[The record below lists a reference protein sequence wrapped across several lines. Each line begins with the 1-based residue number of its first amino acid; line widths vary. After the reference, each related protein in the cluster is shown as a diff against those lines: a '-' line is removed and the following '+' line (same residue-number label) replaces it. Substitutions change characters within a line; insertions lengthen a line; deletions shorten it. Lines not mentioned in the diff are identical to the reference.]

1 MTKNAPEL
9 RFKGFTDD
17 WEQRKLSGVIEKLS
31 GGASIKPTDYLE
43 DGIRTVPKGA
53 VNATGIA
60 DLSGS
65 KFISKDFFE
74 KNITSHVHTN
84 NLVTSLRDLVPSAPN
99 MGRIVRIEG
108 DDEQFLMPQ
117 GVYKLELLEGM
128 DEDFLI
134 SFSNSD
140 KYRKI
145 ISAEKNGSTQVHIR
159 NRELLNIDINLP
171 TEHEQQK
178 IGTFFKQ
185 LDNTIDLHQ
194 RKLDL
199 LNQLKQAYL
208 QKMFPKNG
216 EKVPEIRFADFDE
229 KWEQRKLAG
238 LADFSKGNGYTKNDL
253 TEIGNPII
261 LYGRLYTKYQTIIN
275 NVDSFAIE
283 KDNSVISKGNEV
295 IVPAS
300 GETSKDIS
308 RASVIGKPGIII
320 GGDLNIIRP
329 KKFIDSVFLALT
341 ISNGTQQK
349 EMTKRAQGKSVV
361 HLHNSDLKQVNL
373 LYPELEEQKQIGFFF
388 KQFDNIVD
396 IQQNLITQLN
406 ILKSAFLKKMF
417 I

>member
-1 MTKNAPEL
+1 MSSL
-9 RFKGFTDD
+9 YD

-108 DDEQFLMPQ
+108 VDEQFLMPQ
-117 GVYKLELLEGM
+117 GVYKLELFEGM

>member
-1 MTKNAPEL
+1 MYYKDQEDKSKSTEDYMRTYNIMRVGDIAFEGNKNKNYSYG
-9 RFKGFTDD
+9 RFVENDIG
-17 WEQRKLSGVIEKLS
+17 
-31 GGASIKPTDYLE
+31 
-43 DGIRTVPKGA
+43 DGIVSHVFDVFRPI
-53 VNATGIA
+53 VNY
-60 DLSGS
+60 DLSFWKYYINNENVMGHILR
-65 KFISKDFFE
+65 KVTTKATMMTNLVAKDFL
-74 KNITSHVHTN
+74 KTSI
-84 NLVTSLRDLVPSAPN
+84 LVPS
-99 MGRIVRIEG
+99 ME
-108 DDEQFLMPQ
+108 
-117 GVYKLELLEGM
+117 
-128 DEDFLI
+128 
-134 SFSNSD
+134 
-140 KYRKI
+140 
-145 ISAEKNGSTQVHIR
+145 
-159 NRELLNIDINLP
+159 
-171 TEHEQQK
+171 EQQR
-178 IGTFFKQ
+178 IGLFFRQ
-185 LDNTIDLHQ
+185 LDNSIALHQ

-199 LNQLKQAYL
+199 LKQLKQAYL

-238 LADFSKGNGYTKNDL
+238 LANFSKGNGYTKNDL

-308 RASVIGKPGIII
+308 RASVIEKSGIII

-373 LYPELEEQKQIGFFF
+373 LYPELEEQKQIGIFF

>member
-1 MTKNAPEL
+1 M
-9 RFKGFTDD
+9 
-17 WEQRKLSGVIEKLS
+17 S

-108 DDEQFLMPQ
+108 VDEQFLMPQ
-117 GVYKLELLEGM
+117 GVYKLELFEGM

-199 LNQLKQAYL
+199 LKRLKQAYL
-208 QKMFPKNG
+208 QKMFPRNG
-216 EKVPEIRFADFDE
+216 EKVPEVRFADFDE

>member
-1 MTKNAPEL
+1 
-9 RFKGFTDD
+9 
-17 WEQRKLSGVIEKLS
+17 
-31 GGASIKPTDYLE
+31 
-43 DGIRTVPKGA
+43 
-53 VNATGIA
+53 
-60 DLSGS
+60 
-65 KFISKDFFE
+65 
-74 KNITSHVHTN
+74 
-84 NLVTSLRDLVPSAPN
+84 
-99 MGRIVRIEG
+99 
-108 DDEQFLMPQ
+108 
-117 GVYKLELLEGM
+117 
-128 DEDFLI
+128 
-134 SFSNSD
+134 
-140 KYRKI
+140 
-145 ISAEKNGSTQVHIR
+145 
-159 NRELLNIDINLP
+159 
-171 TEHEQQK
+171 
-178 IGTFFKQ
+178 
-185 LDNTIDLHQ
+185 
-194 RKLDL
+194 
-199 LNQLKQAYL
+199 QLKQAYL

>member
-1 MTKNAPEL
+1 M
-9 RFKGFTDD
+9 
-17 WEQRKLSGVIEKLS
+17 S

-108 DDEQFLMPQ
+108 VDEQFLMPQ
-117 GVYKLELLEGM
+117 GVYKLELFEGM

>member
-1 MTKNAPEL
+1 MRKLGEVSDIIAGGDIDSSILKETGAFPVIANAI
-9 RFKGFTDD
+9 TDD
-17 WEQRKLSGVIEKLS
+17 GIVGYYDSKFRVIAPAVTVVGRGVGVGRAQVRYKSFTPVIRLLSVKAKKHDAKFLESIINEYKIIMESTGVPQL
-31 GGASIKPTDYLE
+31 
-43 DGIRTVPKGA
+43 TVPQLKQYR
-53 VNATGIA
+53 
-60 DLSGS
+60 LY
-65 KFISKDFFE
+65 
-74 KNITSHVHTN
+74 
-84 NLVTSLRDLVPSAPN
+84 LTSL
-99 MGRIVRIEG
+99 
-108 DDEQFLMPQ
+108 
-117 GVYKLELLEGM
+117 
-128 DEDFLI
+128 
-134 SFSNSD
+134 
-140 KYRKI
+140 
-145 ISAEKNGSTQVHIR
+145 AEETQIG
-159 NRELLNIDINLP
+159 NFFTCFDNILA
-171 TEHEQQK
+171 
-178 IGTFFKQ
+178 
-185 LDNTIDLHQ
+185 LHQ

>member
-1 MTKNAPEL
+1 MSFGPSQIISVANMYYKDQEDKSKSTEDYMRTYNIMRVGDIAFEGNKNKNYSYG
-9 RFKGFTDD
+9 RFVENDIG
-17 WEQRKLSGVIEKLS
+17 
-31 GGASIKPTDYLE
+31 
-43 DGIRTVPKGA
+43 DGIVSHVFDVFRPI
-53 VNATGIA
+53 VNY
-60 DLSGS
+60 DLSFWKYYINNENVMGHILR
-65 KFISKDFFE
+65 KVTTKATMMTNLVAKDFL
-74 KNITSHVHTN
+74 KTSI
-84 NLVTSLRDLVPSAPN
+84 LVPS
-99 MGRIVRIEG
+99 ME
-108 DDEQFLMPQ
+108 
-117 GVYKLELLEGM
+117 
-128 DEDFLI
+128 
-134 SFSNSD
+134 
-140 KYRKI
+140 
-145 ISAEKNGSTQVHIR
+145 
-159 NRELLNIDINLP
+159 
-171 TEHEQQK
+171 EQQR
-178 IGTFFKQ
+178 IGLFFRQ
-185 LDNTIDLHQ
+185 LDNSIALHQ

-199 LNQLKQAYL
+199 LKQLKQAYL

-238 LADFSKGNGYTKNDL
+238 LANFSKGNGYTKNDL

-308 RASVIGKPGIII
+308 RASVIEKSGIII

-373 LYPELEEQKQIGFFF
+373 LYPELEEQKQIGIFF

-406 ILKSAFLKKMF
+406 ILKSAFLKKCSYKKVLPSKNSYDG